1 MLHGVDLCDVCY
13 PLYHR
18 AVAVYFIDKVCKILP
33 SHLPPF
39 LLPLSPFFPYLPSL
53 TSPSSPHLLTSSPS
67 PPLPHL
73 PSLTF
78 PPSPSLPH
86 SLTSSLPS
94 LRSEQAMRRMLMRVQ
109 TLSAAALYEWNTSVS
124 IPLPWSPLPSSF
136 LSLLP
141 CLYTLANAL
150 I

>member
-1 MLHGVDLCDVCY
+1 MLHIVVDLCDVCY
-13 PLYHR
+13 PLYCR

-39 LLPLSPFFPYLPSL
+39 LLP
-53 TSPSSPHLLTSSPS
+53 PS

-73 PSLTF
+73 PSLTS
-78 PPSPSLPH
+78 PPSPLPSPHLLLTFPPLPH
-86 SLTSSLPS
+86 FSSLTSSLPS
-94 LRSEQAMRRMLMRVQ
+94 WHSEQAMRRMLTRVQ
-109 TLSAAALYEWNTSVS
+109 TLSAAVLYEWNTSVS
-124 IPLPWSPLPSSF
+124 IPLSWSPLPSSF

-141 CLYTLANAL
+141 CLCTLANAL

>member
-1 MLHGVDLCDVCY
+1 MLHIVVHLCDVCY
-13 PLYHR
+13 PLYCR
-18 AVAVYFIDKVCKILP
+18 AVAVYFIDKVCKILS

-39 LLPLSPFFPYLPSL
+39 LLPLSPFFPYPPSL

-78 PPSPSLPH
+78 PHLP

-94 LRSEQAMRRMLMRVQ
+94 WHSEQAMRRMLMRVQ
-109 TLSAAALYEWNTSVS
+109 TLSAAALYEWSTSVS

-141 CLYTLANAL
+141 SLFMYFS
-150 I
+150 